1 MSVMVKICGLHD
13 AAGVAAAVESGVG
26 AIGFVFTESVRR
38 VTPQQANDVSRHV
51 SKEVQRVAVMR
62 HPANDEW
69 HAVLDEFAPD
79 VLQTDIEDFDA
90 LEVPDSVI
98 RWPVV
103 RESSAA
109 LESELPDVFVYEGAN
124 SGRGETVDWPR
135 AAVIARRGRMIL
147 AGGLS
152 AGNIAAAISAVD
164 PWGVDVSSAVE
175 SRPGKKDPDLIR
187 QFIQAVRAAETG
199 S

>member
-1 MSVMVKICGLHD
+1 
-13 AAGVAAAVESGVG
+13 
-26 AIGFVFTESVRR
+26 
-38 VTPQQANDVSRHV
+38 
-51 SKEVQRVAVMR
+51 MR

-69 HAVLDEFAPD
+69 RAVLDEFAPD

-103 RESSAA
+103 REDSAA
-109 LESELPDVFVYEGAN
+109 LESELPGVFVYEGAN
-124 SGRGETVDWPR
+124 SGRGETVDWSR

-175 SRPGKKDPDLIR
+175 SSPGKKDPDLIR
-187 QFIQAVRAAETG
+187 QFLQAVHAAET
-199 S
+199 SS

>member
-1 MSVMVKICGLHD
+1 
-13 AAGVAAAVESGVG
+13 
-26 AIGFVFTESVRR
+26 
-38 VTPQQANDVSRHV
+38 
-51 SKEVQRVAVMR
+51 
-62 HPANDEW
+62 
-69 HAVLDEFAPD
+69 
-79 VLQTDIEDFDA
+79 
-90 LEVPDSVI
+90 
-98 RWPVV
+98 
-103 RESSAA
+103 
-109 LESELPDVFVYEGAN
+109 
-124 SGRGETVDWPR
+124 
-135 AAVIARRGRMIL
+135 MIL

>member
-13 AAGVAAAVESGVG
+13 VAGVAAAVESGAN

-38 VTPQQANDVSRHV
+38 VTPRQANDICREVSEH
-51 SKEVQRVAVMR
+51 VQRVAVMR
-62 HPANDEW
+62 HPTNDEW
-69 HAVLDEFAPD
+69 RAVLDEFAPD
-79 VLQTDIEDFDA
+79 VLQTDIEDFVA

-98 RWPVV
+98 RWPVI
-103 RESSAA
+103 REESAA
-109 LESELPDVFVYEGAN
+109 LENELPGVFVYEGAN
-124 SGRGETVDWPR
+124 SGRGVTVNWPR
-135 AAVIARRGRMIL
+135 AAAIAKRGRMIL

-152 AGNIAAAISAVD
+152 AGNVATAISSVD

-187 QFIQAVRAAETG
+187 QFIHAVHAAET
-199 S
+199 SS

>member
-1 MSVMVKICGLHD
+1 MVKICGLHD
-13 AAGVAAAVESGVG
+13 AAGVAAAVEAGAG
-26 AIGFVFTESVRR
+26 AIGFVFTESLRR
-38 VTPQQANDVSRHV
+38 VTPQQANDACCAVSV
-51 SKEVQRVAVMR
+51 DVQRVAVMR

-69 HAVLDEFAPD
+69 RAVLDEFAPD

-90 LEVPDSVI
+90 LDVPDSVI

-103 RESSAA
+103 REDSAA
-109 LESELPDVFVYEGAN
+109 LGSELPGVFVYEGAN
-124 SGRGETVDWPR
+124 SGRGETVDWSR

-175 SRPGKKDPDLIR
+175 SSPGKKDPDLIR
-187 QFIQAVRAAETG
+187 QFLQAVHAAET
-199 S
+199 SS